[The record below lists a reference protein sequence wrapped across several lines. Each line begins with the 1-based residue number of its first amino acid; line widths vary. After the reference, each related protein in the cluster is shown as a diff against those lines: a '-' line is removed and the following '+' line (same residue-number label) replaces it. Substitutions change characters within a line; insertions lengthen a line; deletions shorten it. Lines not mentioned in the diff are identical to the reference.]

1 MDGESLQRLLNILQ
15 AGKDLF
21 SQIQRN
27 LFVSDTGIAET
38 LCRRSQE
45 FIGTLLLVLREN
57 VWPQFIAD
65 NAIRVAT
72 EFQNLINHFEERF
85 HRFDQADELHYACPN
100 EVVDE
105 DQSGRP
111 RLLIPKEQLEGLRS
125 LGFSWSTIGKMLCVS
140 ERTIRRRRA
149 DYEMPLGN
157 SGNFSS
163 ISDDQLDEEVRSIL
177 QVSPNSGER
186 MMVGGIIARGLIVQ
200 RRRVRASIVRIDPV
214 SRELRRHTI
223 AYRRVYNVPTP
234 NSLW

>member
-1 MDGESLQRLLNILQ
+1 MLVKISIPRFSGICLFPTVELLKHCKQFIGALFLVVRENIWP
-15 AGKDLF
+15 
-21 SQIQRN
+21 N
-27 LFVSDTGIAET
+27 CIAE
-38 LCRRSQE
+38 
-45 FIGTLLLVLREN
+45 N
-57 VWPQFIAD
+57 IA
-65 NAIRVAT
+65 RVAT
-72 EFQNLINHFEERF
+72 EFQNLIDHFEERF
-85 HRFDQADELHYACPN
+85 HRFDQANELRYPCPN
-100 EVVDE
+100 EVLNE
-105 DQSGRP
+105 TQRGRS

-125 LGFSWSTIGKMLCVS
+125 LGFSWSAIGRMLCVS

-149 DYEMPLGN
+149 EYDMPLVN

-186 MMVGGIIARGLIVQ
+186 MVVGSIRARGLIVQ
-200 RRRVRASIVRIDPV
+200 RSRVRASILRIDPV